1 MSDRKR
7 LNMGDPDAVGHEPAG
22 QDAIGSLVDDQ
33 SASSTW
39 PGPTVLWGGN
49 HAMPVSGSVGA
60 SPISMQ
66 PSFLCRSLSWIGVLA
81 LLGALAVVVWPSSDL
96 LGHHDDPVGAM
107 AVGELEGR
115 PVAVSVG
122 SGYDDTTL
130 RMWDL
135 TTGDPIGEPIVAH
148 PVGVVALALG
158 EVNGRLVAVTG
169 GYDDA
174 VRIWD
179 LTTRELIGEP
189 IRLSNTERIDAVAV
203 GEVDGRAVF
212 VAAGDW
218 GDAAQRLPVHVW
230 DLATHE
236 AFGEPLVGHTD
247 LVFTVAL
254 GQANGRAVAVTG
266 SVDGT
271 TRMWDLATRKPIGD
285 PLIIGGGA
293 GDVVVGQ
300 VDGRPVAV
308 FLDRNENIRVWD
320 LTTRQLVGEPI
331 PTGHAYGARTV
342 ALVEVNGRL
351 IALSGGGYDEDGGG
365 AVQVW
370 DLSTGKPLGG
380 RMRYA
385 NWVGDVAVA
394 HVGGRVVVVTG
405 DGDGDVRVRDLSAD
419 TP

>member
-1 MSDRKR
+1 M
-7 LNMGDPDAVGHEPAG
+7 
-22 QDAIGSLVDDQ
+22 IG
-33 SASSTW
+33 
-39 PGPTVLWGGN
+39 
-49 HAMPVSGSVGA
+49 
-60 SPISMQ
+60 
-66 PSFLCRSLSWIGVLA
+66 LA
-81 LLGALAVVVWPSSDL
+81 LWGALAVAMWPSSDL
-96 LGHHDDPVGAM
+96 LGHHDDPVGAV

-115 PVAVSVG
+115 PVAVSAG

-135 TTGDPIGEPIVAH
+135 TTGDPMGEPIVAH
-148 PVGVVALALG
+148 PVGIVTMALG
-158 EVNGRLVAVTG
+158 EVDGRLVAVTG

-189 IRLSNTERIDAVAV
+189 IRLSNTERVDAVAV

-218 GDAAQRLPVHVW
+218 GNAGRRLPVHVW

-236 AFGEPLVGHTD
+236 AFGEPLVGHTG

-254 GQANGRAVAVTG
+254 GEVNGRAVAVTG

-271 TRMWDLATRKPIGD
+271 TRMWDLATRQPIGD
-285 PLIIGGGA
+285 PMISGGGA
-293 GDVVVGQ
+293 GDVVLGQ
-300 VDGRPVAV
+300 VDGRPAAV
-308 FLDRNENIRVWD
+308 FVGRDENLRVWD
-320 LTTRQLVGEPI
+320 LSTRQLVGEPI

-342 ALVEVNGRL
+342 ELGEVNGRPV
-351 IALSGGGYDEDGGG
+351 ALSGGGGDEDSGG

-370 DLSTGKPLGG
+370 DLRTRKPLGE

-385 NWVGDVAVA
+385 NWVGDVVVEQVDGKVVA
-394 HVGGRVVVVTG
+394 VTG
-405 DGDGDVRVRDLSAD
+405 DGDGDVRMRDLSAY
-419 TP
+419 TR

>member
-1 MSDRKR
+1 
-7 LNMGDPDAVGHEPAG
+7 
-22 QDAIGSLVDDQ
+22 
-33 SASSTW
+33 
-39 PGPTVLWGGN
+39 
-49 HAMPVSGSVGA
+49 
-60 SPISMQ
+60 
-66 PSFLCRSLSWIGVLA
+66 
-81 LLGALAVVVWPSSDL
+81 
-96 LGHHDDPVGAM
+96 
-107 AVGELEGR
+107 
-115 PVAVSVG
+115 
-122 SGYDDTTL
+122 
-130 RMWDL
+130 
-135 TTGDPIGEPIVAH
+135 
-148 PVGVVALALG
+148 
-158 EVNGRLVAVTG
+158 
-169 GYDDA
+169 YDDA

-320 LTTRQLVGEPI
+320 LTTRQ
-331 PTGHAYGARTV
+331 
-342 ALVEVNGRL
+342 
-351 IALSGGGYDEDGGG
+351 
-365 AVQVW
+365 
-370 DLSTGKPLGG
+370 
-380 RMRYA
+380 
-385 NWVGDVAVA
+385 
-394 HVGGRVVVVTG
+394 
-405 DGDGDVRVRDLSAD
+405 
-419 TP
+419 